1 MSIQNTASLVSE
13 AYLEEVAVRGR
24 AIYDA
29 KLKSLLEPA
38 HNNEFVVIHVD
49 TEDYAVGPT
58 FTHAK
63 REMRQRHPLD
73 GRLMG
78 MKIGAEPE
86 YELAK
91 RLIASTASWV
101 QK

>member
-1 MSIQNTASLVSE
+1 MSIDHAKALVSE

-29 KLKSLLEPA
+29 KLKALLEPA

-63 REMRQRHPLD
+63 REMRRRHSLD

-78 MKIGAEPE
+78 MKIGTEPE
-86 YELAK
+86 Y
-91 RLIASTASWV
+91 
-101 QK
+101 